1 MTTTRLALAL
11 FLATPALLACDK
23 GGDKKAD
30 AGKKDAGKK
39 DVEAKADKPEPEKPA
54 EKKLELPWM
63 REKLHDAMP
72 LGTVVM
78 FKQTGKDASGKD
90 VEDDYRCEIKFSS
103 ATEVG
108 TVCNG
113 VNHPSKDKGANEVA
127 KAEWTD
133 FSPMFGVSRPEHTL
147 VERADITVPAGTFDT
162 VKVELKD
169 FFGASYTVWMIADK
183 PGLYA
188 KVLKHPNSGVEDDKT
203 EMVFEL
209 ATLPE
214 AAVAPAPAAAP

>member
-1 MTTTRLALAL
+1 MTTRLALAL
-11 FLATPALLACDK
+11 LLTTPALFACDK
-23 GGDKKAD
+23 GADKADKKADKTADKKAD
-30 AGKKDAGKK
+30 AGKQAD
-39 DVEAKADKPEPEKPA
+39 EAKKADKPA

-63 REKLHDAMP
+63 REALHDAMP

-78 FKQTGKDASGKD
+78 FKQTGKDAQGKD
-90 VEDDYRCEIKFSS
+90 VEDDYRCEIKYSS

-133 FSPMFGVSRPEHTL
+133 FSPIFGVSRPEHTL

-169 FFGASYTVWMIADK
+169 FFGANYTVWMIADK

-188 KVLKHPNSGVEDDKT
+188 KVEKHPNSGVEGDKT

-214 AAVAPAPAAAP
+214 AAPAPAP

>member
-1 MTTTRLALAL
+1 MTITRLALVLA
-11 FLATPALLACDK
+11 LATPALLACDK
-23 GGDKKAD
+23 GGEKKAD

-39 DVEAKADKPEPEKPA
+39 VDEPKADEKPAEPEKPA

-63 REKLHDAMP
+63 SEGMHDAMP
-72 LGTVVM
+72 LGLVVTY
-78 FKQTGKDASGKD
+78 KQTGKDAKGKD

-103 ATEVG
+103 ASEVG

-127 KAEWTD
+127 KAEWNQ
-133 FSPMFGVSRPEHTL
+133 FSPFFGVSRPEHTL

-188 KVLKHPNSGVEDDKT
+188 KVHKHPNAGVEDDKT
-203 EMVFEL
+203 DMVFEL
-209 ATLPE
+209 AALPE
-214 AAVAPAPAAAP
+214 PPPA